1 MIRTFATRDAA
12 MHAAAQRIADAL
24 SEGIAERGAAVAA
37 LSGGSTP
44 GPAYEALA
52 ALPLNWPKVTF
63 ALVDERFVPP
73 NDSGSNENLLRRT
86 LAPALAAGAKL
97 LPLYAD
103 TPTAAEAAAQAE
115 TQYQSLTFDIAV
127 MGMGEDGHT
136 ASWFPGG
143 PTEALDPANAHAV
156 IAVDAPGARGAAQR
170 LTVTFPMIARARSV
184 LLLITGDAKRET
196 LEQALVAPPPRAP
209 VASLFAKNAREPEV
223 FWAP

>member
-12 MHAAAQRIADAL
+12 MRAAAQRIADAL
-24 SEGIAERGAAVAA
+24 SEGIAERGSAIAA
-37 LSGGSTP
+37 LSGGTTP

-52 ALPLNWPKVTF
+52 GLPLDWPKVTF
-63 ALVDERFVPP
+63 TLVDERFVPP
-73 NDSGSNENLLRRT
+73 TDPASNEDLIRRT

-97 LPLYAD
+97 LPLYAG
-103 TPTAAEAAAQAE
+103 TPSASDAAQQADGR
-115 TQYQSLTFDIAV
+115 YQALTFDIAV

-143 PTEALDPANAHAV
+143 PAEALDPANPRAV
-156 IAVDAPGARGAAQR
+156 IAVDAPGARGASQR
-170 LTVTFPMIARARSV
+170 LTVTFPMIARAHSV
-184 LLLITGDAKRET
+184 LLLVTGDAKRET

-209 VASLFAKNAREPEV
+209 VASLFAKNTHQPEV